1 MIGTDRIEQFGIAK
15 NEVIVYASNAN
26 LEQYFSKYRDAEL
39 EAGSNCYYIRA
50 VQDDLQ
56 FAWRPPIRVEER
68 PADPA
73 IEAVAVVSERVSSAT
88 DAGIPFARG
97 SRCRLAVSPGGQ
109 SVHGLRDA
117 RPPPEC
123 PGHDAR
129 FAPLGTL
136 VEVALPRCAMLGA
149 EGVMKGKAEQSTPV
163 DTKPVFKAFRAANVD
178 EETAYEAT
186 YAIQNL
192 AGWNLREALA
202 AFRRFVE
209 AKLTGQDAK
218 IDTVRGEV
226 SVVRGEVSVVRGEVS
241 VVGAKVSALAREVRF
256 LRWLILVFFALWTFW
271 LAASELGW
279 IGSRV
284 IVREIQTVASESV
297 QPPAAPPPAVTESS
311 GTQPQ
316 EELVE

>member
-1 MIGTDRIEQFGIAK
+1 
-15 NEVIVYASNAN
+15 
-26 LEQYFSKYRDAEL
+26 
-39 EAGSNCYYIRA
+39 
-50 VQDDLQ
+50 
-56 FAWRPPIRVEER
+56 
-68 PADPA
+68 
-73 IEAVAVVSERVSSAT
+73 
-88 DAGIPFARG
+88 
-97 SRCRLAVSPGGQ
+97 
-109 SVHGLRDA
+109 
-117 RPPPEC
+117 
-123 PGHDAR
+123 
-129 FAPLGTL
+129 
-136 VEVALPRCAMLGA
+136 
-149 EGVMKGKAEQSTPV
+149 MKGKAEQSTPV

-226 SVVRGEVSVVRGEVS
+226 SVVRGEVSVV
-241 VVGAKVSALAREVRF
+241 GAKVSALAREVRF

-297 QPPAAPPPAVTESS
+297 QPPAAPEAAPPPAVTESS
-311 GTQPQ
+311 GTQLQ

>member
-1 MIGTDRIEQFGIAK
+1 
-15 NEVIVYASNAN
+15 
-26 LEQYFSKYRDAEL
+26 
-39 EAGSNCYYIRA
+39 
-50 VQDDLQ
+50 
-56 FAWRPPIRVEER
+56 
-68 PADPA
+68 
-73 IEAVAVVSERVSSAT
+73 
-88 DAGIPFARG
+88 
-97 SRCRLAVSPGGQ
+97 
-109 SVHGLRDA
+109 
-117 RPPPEC
+117 
-123 PGHDAR
+123 
-129 FAPLGTL
+129 
-136 VEVALPRCAMLGA
+136 
-149 EGVMKGKAEQSTPV
+149 MKGKAEQSTPV

-218 IDTVRGEV
+218 IDIVRAEI
-226 SVVRGEVSVVRGEVS
+226 
-241 VVGAKVSALAREVRF
+241 SALAREVRF

-297 QPPAAPPPAVTESS
+297 QPPAAPEAAPPPAVTESS
-311 GTQPQ
+311 GAQPQ
-316 EELVE
+316 EEAVE